1 MKEIIKS
8 SFENYGIVLTDKQ
21 VEQFEN
27 YYNFLVEEN
36 EKYNLTAITE
46 KNEVAIKHFVD
57 SVLPYKTIP
66 QNASIIDVGTGAG
79 FPGVPLK
86 ILREDLKL
94 TLLDSL
100 QKRVRFLEE
109 LTHKLELKNVTC
121 VHARAEDYCREKREK
136 FDVATSRAVAATNT
150 LSEYLIPYVKKGG
163 LVLMYKGSKAEE
175 ELKEG
180 EKSIKTLGG
189 KVSLIQKFFLKEVES
204 ERNVVVIEKLFPTP
218 SKFPRGNNLPKTK
231 PIV

>member
-21 VEQFEN
+21 VEQFEI

-175 ELKEG
+175 ELKDG
-180 EKSIKTLGG
+180 EKAIKTLGG

-204 ERNVVVIEKLFPTP
+204 ERNIVVIEKLFPTP
-218 SKFPRGNNLPKTK
+218 SKFPRGKNLPKTK
-231 PIV
+231 PII

>member
-8 SFENYGIVLTDKQ
+8 SFGNYGIVLTDKQ
-21 VEQFEN
+21 VEQFEI

-175 ELKEG
+175 ELIEG
-180 EKSIKTLGG
+180 EKAIKTLGG

-218 SKFPRGNNLPKTK
+218 SKFPRGKNLPKTK